1 LVISKAVR
9 RNKKTLVNSIYTGTR
24 YKKTST
30 RERVIETLKNHKNGL
45 PLMEIAY
52 KANVSS
58 GGNIH
63 QTVKFM
69 MKSKEVIKESCPHC
83 NSTDLY
89 KLNI

>member
-1 LVISKAVR
+1 MVISRVIRAK
-9 RNKKTLVNSIYTGTR
+9 KKTLVNSIDSGTR
-24 YKKTST
+24 LKKPST
-30 RERVIETLKNHKNGL
+30 REKVINTLKNHKRGL

-52 KANVSS
+52 KANISS

-69 MKSKEVIKESCPHC
+69 MKSKEIIKETCPHC
-83 NSTDLY
+83 NNTELY

>member
-1 LVISKAVR
+1 MVISRVIRSK
-9 RNKKTLVNSIYTGTR
+9 KKTLVNSIDSGTR
-24 YKKTST
+24 LKKPST
-30 RERVIETLKNHKNGL
+30 REKVISTLKKYKKGL

-52 KANVSS
+52 KSNISS

-69 MKSKEVIKESCPHC
+69 MKSKEIIKETCPHC
-83 NSTDLY
+83 NSTELY